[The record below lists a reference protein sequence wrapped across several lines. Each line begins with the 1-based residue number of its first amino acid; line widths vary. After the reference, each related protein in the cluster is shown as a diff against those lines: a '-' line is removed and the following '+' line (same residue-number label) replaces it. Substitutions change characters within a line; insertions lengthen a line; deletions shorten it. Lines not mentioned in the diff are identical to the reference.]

1 METALWCSGDTDRN
15 AQTELEI
22 QEHRGQGGEVG
33 EQRDGWAV
41 LGSFFPFSSNVKTK
55 LDP

>member
-1 METALWCSGDTDRN
+1 METALWCSGDSDRN

-22 QEHRGQGGEVG
+22 QEHEGQGGGSG

-41 LGSFFPFSSNVKTK
+41 PGSFFPFSSETK
-55 LDP
+55 LGP

>member
-1 METALWCSGDTDRN
+1 METALWCSGDSDRN

-22 QEHRGQGGEVG
+22 QEGQGGGSG

-41 LGSFFPFSSNVKTK
+41 PGSFFPFSSETK
-55 LDP
+55 LGP